1 MTRKAVFLDVDGTL
15 VNDRGLVP
23 DTARRAVQQARANGH
38 LMFLSTGRSMAE
50 LWPEIVE
57 IGFDGYIAGAGA
69 YVEIDGEVLVHHHL
83 TDDVVRQVVAF
94 FGERR
99 VEYFLESNDGLF
111 GSDGIRPKLTEL
123 LFGGVTDEAVL
134 AELEKGL
141 GGFIDA
147 IRIGAD
153 PLKTKINKVS
163 FLDSSTSIDEI
174 RAEFAGILEII
185 PTTVPMFGPN
195 SGEMAQPGIHKA
207 GGIELVCAH
216 LGIDQADTI
225 AVGDGHNDLE
235 MLEHVALGIAMG
247 NAPQVVKDAADDLT
261 GTADEDGVHTA
272 FARHGLLDPVP
283 STGTP

>member
-1 MTRKAVFLDVDGTL
+1 MRKAVFLDVDGTL

-23 DTARRAVQQARANGH
+23 DSARQAVQEARAHGH

-50 LWPEIVE
+50 IWPEIVE

-69 YVEIDGEVLVHHHL
+69 YVEIEGQVLVHHHL
-83 TDDVVRQVVAF
+83 ADEVVRHVVDF
-94 FGERR
+94 FGERG

-123 LFGGVTDEAVL
+123 LYGGITDEAIL

-147 IRIGAD
+147 IRVGED
-153 PLKTKINKVS
+153 PFATKINKVS
-163 FLDSSTSIDEI
+163 FLDSSTSIDAI
-174 RAEFAGILEII
+174 RTEFDGVLEII

-225 AVGDGHNDLE
+225 GVGDGHNDLE

-247 NAPQVVKDAADDLT
+247 NAPQAVLDAADDIT
-261 GTADEDGVHTA
+261 GTADDDGIRTA
-272 FARHGLLDPVP
+272 FARHGLLGQP
-283 STGTP
+283 GAETP